1 ENMLCEFDKKG
12 LIVLRE
18 EKRSSTAWRWI
29 SLLSFLLLI
38 GAMALFAAMHFQQKP
53 STSTQTQFLKPQVFQ
68 FLSCNSSLPVF
79 MKLKAMKS
87 SKPAAHLEGIIEN
100 QKLVWHSDINHA
112 FLKDGMKLENNKLV
126 VPSRGLYFI
135 YSQVVFK
142 GQGCNGPRS
151 LSHAIYRYSQQY
163 PVDKVLLSSSKTVC
177 EGNTHHDKPWLQPIY
192 QGAVFDLEKDDVLST
207 ETHPESNGDI
217 DTEDGNTYFG
227 AFAL

>member
-1 ENMLCEFDKKG
+1 MSTENMLCEFDKKG

-53 STSTQTQFLKPQVFQ
+53 STSTQTQNPE
-68 FLSCNSSLPVF
+68 
-79 MKLKAMKS
+79 KS
-87 SKPAAHLEGIIEN
+87 EQDQMPRITSESIIEN